1 MFYRCFKMYLSPYH
15 YFYTIFLYTNTMV
28 RWIQHPLIEPGKIEA
43 RLYQQLLAANVIK
56 KGNTM
61 IVAPTALGKTVVAAL
76 VAADRLEKY
85 PDSKIL
91 LLAPTK
97 PLVVQ
102 HEESFIEFLKA
113 STSSL
118 TGAVKLEE
126 RIKRWNDSQIICA
139 TPQTIESDIIAERY
153 SLEDVSLLIF
163 DECHRGTGSYS
174 YVFLAKR
181 YNKQAKNPL
190 ILGLTAS
197 PGGDEER
204 INQVCQNLFINE
216 VMVKN
221 EDDPDVKPYFNP
233 IDVEWVKV
241 DLKKEQLDIK
251 SHLDVALKNRLN
263 GLKKLGVL
271 NSIQQVSKKDIL
283 RARGKVQ
290 NRISQSASPPRDCL
304 LAISMLTA
312 VFSVMHSL
320 ELLETQGV
328 SNLHSYF
335 ERMRKKKTKAAKGL
349 FKDENFKT
357 AVNLT
362 RQAYNN
368 GVEHPKLGK
377 LMEIL
382 KSAAEDKQQVI
393 VFSQYRDTINQIY
406 NKCQKEGINAVKFF
420 GQANREK
427 EKGLTQKEQKD
438 IIKAFKMKTYQVLI
452 STSVA
457 EEGIDIPSVDLVVLY
472 EPVPSEIR
480 MIQRRGRTGRT
491 SSGRM
496 IVLITKNTRDESFYY
511 SSMHRERRM
520 KKQLANGY
528 NQPEKPLIANDED
541 VKVLDRENK
550 DNLSSDKR
558 VVVYVDHRESKSGV
572 TRELSNLEVKVEPTS
587 LPVADYQISHQVAVE
602 RKSTQD
608 FVSSLMDKRLYKQA
622 EELVENF
629 QKPLI
634 ILEGQDLYSSSLH
647 PNAIRGALASLAV
660 DFNIPII
667 PTRNPEDTAAMIYRL
682 AIREVDKGSK
692 DVQIRTERKPLTLQE
707 QQLFIVESLPS
718 VGPVTAR
725 KLLEMF
731 DSVEGVITASVDDL
745 KKVDGIGDKIARN
758 IRKILSYKYSDTFR
772 YSKNAENDSS
782 EKPIVNGKNKPSKEF
797 ILEKDVEND

>member
-1 MFYRCFKMYLSPYH
+1 MVENKHQNDAHPSRK
-15 YFYTIFLYTNTMV
+15 TV

-85 PDSKIL
+85 PESKIL

-102 HEESFIEFLKA
+102 HEERFLEFLKTP
-113 STSSL
+113 TSSL

-174 YVFLAKR
+174 YVFLAQR
-181 YNKQAKNPL
+181 YTKQAKNQL

-251 SHLDVALKNRLN
+251 RHLDVALKNRLK

-271 NSIQQVSKKDIL
+271 NSTHQVSKKDIL

-335 ERMRKKKTKAAKGL
+335 DRMRKKKTKAAKGL

-362 RQAYNN
+362 RQAYDK

-382 KSAAEDKQQVI
+382 KSAAEDKEQVI
-393 VFSQYRDTINQIY
+393 VFSQYRDTVNHIY
-406 NKCQKEGINAVKFF
+406 RKCQEEGINAVKFF
-420 GQANREK
+420 GQASREK

-438 IIKAFKMKTYQVLI
+438 IIKAFRMRTYQVLI

-491 SSGRM
+491 TSGRM

-511 SSMHRERRM
+511 SSINREKMM

-528 NQPEKPLIANDED
+528 NQPERPLIANDED
-541 VKVLDRENK
+541 VRVLDRDEKK
-550 DNLSSDKR
+550 DSNDKKDDLPDQR

-572 TRELSNLEVKVEPTS
+572 TRGLSNLGVKVNPTS
-587 LPVADYQISHQVAVE
+587 LPVADYQISPQVAVE

-634 ILEGQDLYSSSLH
+634 ILEGQDLYSSSLN

-667 PTRNPEDTAAMIYRL
+667 PTRNPEDTAAMIHRL
-682 AIREVDKGSK
+682 AVREVNKGSK
-692 DVQIRTERKPLTLQE
+692 DVQMRTERKPLTLQE

-731 DSVEGVITASVDDL
+731 DSVEGVISASVSDL
-745 KKVDGIGDKIARN
+745 KKVDGIGDKIART
-758 IRKILSYKYSDTFR
+758 IRKIIASKYSDTFR
-772 YSKNAENDSS
+772 YQKNGESS
-782 EKPIVNGKNKPSKEF
+782 SIEKPIVNGKNKPNKEY
-797 ILEKDVEND
+797 ILKKNGEKN

>member
-1 MFYRCFKMYLSPYH
+1 MVENKHLNDTQPSRK
-15 YFYTIFLYTNTMV
+15 TV

-85 PDSKIL
+85 PESKIL

-102 HEESFIEFLKA
+102 HEERFLEFLKTP
-113 STSSL
+113 TSSL

-174 YVFLAKR
+174 YVFLAQR
-181 YNKQAKNPL
+181 YTKQAKNQL

-197 PGGDEER
+197 PGGDKER

-233 IDVEWVKV
+233 IDVEWMKV

-251 SHLDVALKNRLN
+251 KHLDVALKNRLK

-271 NSIQQVSKKDIL
+271 NSTQQVSKKDIL

-335 ERMRKKKTKAAKGL
+335 DRMRKKKTKAAKGL

-362 RQAYNN
+362 RQAYDK

-382 KSAAEDKQQVI
+382 KSAAEDKEQVI
-393 VFSQYRDTINQIY
+393 VFSQYRDTVNHIY
-406 NKCQKEGINAVKFF
+406 RKCQEEGINAVKFF
-420 GQANREK
+420 GQASREK

-438 IIKAFKMKTYQVLI
+438 IIKAFRMRTYQVLI

-491 SSGRM
+491 TSGRM

-511 SSMHRERRM
+511 SSINRERMM

-528 NQPEKPLIANDED
+528 NQPERPLIANDED
-541 VKVLDRENK
+541 VRVLDRKEEK
-550 DNLSSDKR
+550 DLLGKKEDSSDKR

-572 TRELSNLEVKVEPTS
+572 TRGLSNLGVKVKPTN
-587 LPVADYQISHQVAVE
+587 LPVADYQISPQVAVE

-667 PTRNPEDTAAMIYRL
+667 PTRNPEDTAAMIHRL
-682 AIREVDKGSK
+682 AVREVDKGSK
-692 DVQIRTERKPLTLQE
+692 DVQMRTERKPLTLQE

-731 DSVEGVITASVDDL
+731 DSVEGVISASVSDL
-745 KKVDGIGDKIARN
+745 KRVDGIGDKIARS
-758 IRKILSYKYSDTFR
+758 IRKIISSKYSDTFR
-772 YSKNAENDSS
+772 YSKSS
-782 EKPIVNGKNKPSKEF
+782 ESIENLIVNGKDKPKKEY
-797 ILEKDVEND
+797 ILKKNGEKD

>member
-1 MFYRCFKMYLSPYH
+1 
-15 YFYTIFLYTNTMV
+15 MV

-85 PDSKIL
+85 PESKVL

-102 HEESFIEFLKA
+102 HEERFLEFLKTT
-113 STSSL
+113 TSSL

-174 YVFLAKR
+174 YVFLAQR
-181 YNKQAKNPL
+181 YVKQAKNQL

-241 DLKKEQLDIK
+241 ELKKEQLDIK
-251 SHLDVALKNRLN
+251 NHLDVALKNRLK

-271 NSIQQVSKKDIL
+271 NSTQQVSKKDIL

-304 LAISMLTA
+304 LAMSMLTA

-349 FKDENFKT
+349 FKDENFKI

-362 RQAYNN
+362 RQAYDK

-382 KSAAEDKQQVI
+382 KDAAEDKEQVI
-393 VFSQYRDTINQIY
+393 VFSQYRDTVNHIY
-406 NKCQKEGINAVKFF
+406 GKCQEEGINAVKFF

-427 EKGLTQKEQKD
+427 EKGLSQKEQKD
-438 IIKAFKMKTYQVLI
+438 IIKAFRMRTYQVLI

-491 SSGRM
+491 TSGRM

-511 SSMHRERRM
+511 SSINRERKM

-528 NQPEKPLIANDED
+528 NQPERPLIANDED
-541 VKVLDRENK
+541 VRVLDREEEE
-550 DNLSSDKR
+550 NLHAKKADLADER

-572 TRELSNLEVKVEPTS
+572 IRELSNLEVKVEPTS
-587 LPVADYQISHQVAVE
+587 LPVADYQISPQVAVE
-602 RKSTQD
+602 RKSTND

-682 AIREVDKGSK
+682 ALREMDTSSK
-692 DVQIRTERKPLTLQE
+692 DIQMRTERKPLTLQE

-731 DSVEGVITASVDDL
+731 DSVEGVINASVSDL
-745 KKVDGIGDKIARN
+745 KKVDGIGDKIARS
-758 IRKILSYKYSDTFR
+758 IRKIIASKYSDTFR
-772 YSKNAENDSS
+772 YQKNGDNNSI
-782 EKPIVNGKNKPSKEF
+782 EKPIVNGKDKPKKEY
-797 ILEKDVEND
+797 ILEKNVKKD

>member
-1 MFYRCFKMYLSPYH
+1 MVENKHQNETHPSRKS
-15 YFYTIFLYTNTMV
+15 V
-28 RWIQHPLIEPGKIEA
+28 RWIQHPLIEPAKIEA

-85 PDSKIL
+85 PESKIL

-102 HEESFIEFLKA
+102 HEESFLEFLKT

-174 YVFLAKR
+174 YVFLAQR

-241 DLKKEQLDIK
+241 ELNKEQRDIK
-251 SHLDVALKNRLN
+251 THLDVALKNRLN

-320 ELLETQGV
+320 ELLETQGM

-362 RQAYNN
+362 RQAYDN

-382 KSAAEDKQQVI
+382 KDAAEDKQQVI
-393 VFSQYRDTINQIY
+393 VFSQYRDTVNHIHH
-406 NKCQKEGINAVKFF
+406 KCQEEGINAVKFF

-438 IIKAFKMKTYQVLI
+438 IIKAFRMKNYQVLI

-491 SSGRM
+491 TSGRM

-511 SSMHRERRM
+511 SSRSRERKM

-528 NQPEKPLIANDED
+528 NQPERPLIANDED

-550 DNLSSDKR
+550 EDPVDKR
-558 VVVYVDHRESKSGV
+558 VVVYVDHREYKSGV
-572 TRELSNLEVKVEPTS
+572 IRELSNLGVKVESTN
-587 LPVADYQISHQVAVE
+587 LPVADYQISPQVAVE

-682 AIREVDKGSK
+682 AVRELDKDSK

-731 DSVEGVITASVDDL
+731 DSVEGVITASVGDL
-745 KKVDGIGDKIARN
+745 KRVDGIGDKIARN
-758 IRKILSYKYSDTFR
+758 IRKIIASKYSDTFR
-772 YSKNAENDSS
+772 YSKSAENDSS
-782 EKPIVNGKNKPSKEF
+782 ENPIVKGKDKPIKEY
-797 ILEKDVEND
+797 ILEKNVEND